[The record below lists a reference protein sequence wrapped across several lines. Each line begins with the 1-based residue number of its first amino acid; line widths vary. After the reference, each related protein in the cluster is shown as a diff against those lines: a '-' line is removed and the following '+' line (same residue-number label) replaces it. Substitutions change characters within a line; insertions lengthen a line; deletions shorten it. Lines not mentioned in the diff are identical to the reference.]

1 MAQLVLSVPFLL
13 SPSLRASQVPRPDIK
28 HCPLLLFSLNFAADV
43 ARDFLIPVPEEWVD
57 CAKKVKVPFDAEKK
71 YHPEYDGYSPGERR
85 GSGRPLSWPL
95 LFLCKPARS
104 GAADWFK
111 HGNSG

>member
-1 MAQLVLSVPFLL
+1 M
-13 SPSLRASQVPRPDIK
+13 K
-28 HCPLLLFSLNFAADV
+28 HCSSPLFSLNFAADI

-85 GSGRPLSWPL
+85 GSSRPLSWPL
-95 LFLCKPARS
+95 FVLCKPAS
-104 GAADWFK
+104 GGDSDWFK
-111 HGNSG
+111 DGNSMVG